1 MTDHRPTAMIEDL
14 DGQPLDRDEYAAM
27 LTEQI
32 DPTEPAEGDQVRL
45 TYGDGSTLEGRWTF
59 IGGDV
64 EALAVVT
71 EDDKVHTHVTGQ
83 VRREVLTR
91 AERPRLPL
99 LNEQEALAVAALLD
113 ELAGVY
119 DGEALGRL
127 ARAMAVRIYDR
138 LGI

>member
-14 DGQPLDRDEYAAM
+14 DGQPVDRDAYAAM
-27 LTEQI
+27 LTEQV
-32 DPTEPAEGDQVRL
+32 DPTEPAEGDRVRL
-45 TYGDGSTLEGRWTF
+45 TYGDGLEGRWTVV
-59 IGGDV
+59 GGAV
-64 EALAVVT
+64 EAMALVA
-71 EDDKVHTHVTGQ
+71 EDGTVHSHVTRQ
-83 VRREVLTR
+83 VQREVLTR

-99 LNEQEALAVAALLD
+99 LNEQEALVVAALLH

-119 DGEALGRL
+119 DGEPLGRL